1 MGTLVC
7 IVLFGLVVFAIVL
20 CFRTVGKPGP
30 RLNKVGLAFAIP
42 TLILVAFVLL
52 PGVLLAPQALGSV
65 WFRTHLAS
73 GMARA
78 DVDALRRRTFGS
90 AFGSLGGAAD
100 LPNLAPSSSVQYVW
114 YTLGVAPCVEWGQV
128 YQLRYDGAG
137 RLQSWQNSGWGDG
150 C

>member
-20 CFRTVGKPGP
+20 CFRTVGKPRP
-30 RLNKVGLAFAIP
+30 RLARAGLILAIVILALGAFA
-42 TLILVAFVLL
+42 LL
-52 PGVLLAPQALGSV
+52 PEALLAPQTLGSE
-65 WFRTHLAS
+65 WFRAHLTS
-73 GMARA
+73 GMSRA